1 MSEHKFYLK
10 PLPAAVVFQKFID
23 VLQEIPTV
31 TTILD
36 LNISTNLFGKSFTR
50 NLPTKALVEN
60 GEVRS
65 TLASLQKRE
74 FVQLDSLSANINPHR
89 ALTYYA
95 RENSPAY
102 IQLRVDDTAPDFVS
116 QTADIL
122 HKHFNLCRHDELIA
136 SSLPENEQ
144 RVFRYAQA
152 TISDFATQA
161 AKLAQSAATQTEE
174 FTRLL
179 REKMTDLDQR
189 YQAKAD
195 DLESRYKV
203 KEKELEQR
211 EQKHVELV
219 KEFDARSN
227 TLVRRNLLAQYQKQ
241 IDDQK
246 NWQAS
251 QTTADKRRIIH
262 WICLPTLAL
271 SAGWVACIVSK
282 LMNTQQF
289 DWHNLLSF
297 TPGTLLFISTAIFYI
312 KWNDHWFQE
321 HAQAEFTNRKFAA
334 DMLRASWLAELVMEW
349 ESKKQTE
356 FSPELVN
363 RLSMSLFE
371 APRMQYR
378 SQHPFDQLQELFKTI
393 SRVKVSK
400 DGVEVAKEKDN
411 SK

>member
-10 PLPAAVVFQKFID
+10 PLPAAVVFQKFVD

-31 TTILD
+31 TSISD
-36 LNISTNLFGKSFTR
+36 FHISTNLFSKSFAR
-50 NLPTKALVEN
+50 NLTTNTLGQDK
-60 GEVRS
+60 EVGAV
-65 TLASLQKRE
+65 LASLQKRE
-74 FVQLDSLSANINPHR
+74 FLELNSLTANITPNR
-89 ALTYYA
+89 AISYYSS
-95 RENSPAY
+95 EKSPAY
-102 IQLRVDDTAPDFVS
+102 FQIRVDDSAPDFAS
-116 QTADIL
+116 QVADIL
-122 HKHFNLCRHDELIA
+122 HKHFNLCRHGELIA

-144 RVFRYAQA
+144 RIFQYAQV

-179 REKMTDLDQR
+179 REKMTDLDER
-189 YQAKAD
+189 YQTKAD
-195 DLESRYKV
+195 DLESRYKA

-211 EQKHVELV
+211 EQKHAELV

-241 IDDQK
+241 IDDQRS
-246 NWQAS
+246 WQAS
-251 QTTADKRRIIH
+251 QATVAKRKIIH
-262 WICLPTLAL
+262 WICLPTLFL

-282 LMNTQQF
+282 LMNTPQF

-297 TPGTLLFISTAIFYI
+297 TPGTLLFISTAVFYI

-356 FSPELVN
+356 FSPELIN

-371 APRMQYR
+371 APKMRYQ
-378 SQHPFDQLQELFKTI
+378 SKHPFDQLHELFKTI

-400 DGVEVAKEKDN
+400 DGVEVAKEKDGA
-411 SK
+411 K

>member
-23 VLQEIPTV
+23 ALQEIPTV
-31 TTILD
+31 TNISD
-36 LNISTNLFGKSFTR
+36 FSISTNLFNKSFTR
-50 NLPTKALVEN
+50 NLPTKTLAEHP
-60 GEVRS
+60 EVRT

-74 FVQLDSLSANINPHR
+74 FLELISLSANISDQR
-89 ALTYYA
+89 GITYYA
-95 RENSPAY
+95 NEKSPTYLQIRAEERA
-102 IQLRVDDTAPDFVS
+102 LDFVG

-144 RVFRYAQA
+144 RVFRFAQA

-189 YQAKAD
+189 YQAKTD
-195 DLESRYKV
+195 DLESRYKA
-203 KEKELEQR
+203 KEKELETR
-211 EQKHVELV
+211 EQKHAELV
-219 KEFDARSN
+219 KEFDARNN

-251 QTTADKRRIIH
+251 QTTAEKRRIIH
-262 WICLPTLAL
+262 WICLPTLVL
-271 SAGWVACIVSK
+271 SAGWVACIVAK

-297 TPGTLLFISTAIFYI
+297 TPGTLLFISTAVFYI

-356 FSPELVN
+356 FSPELIN

-371 APRMQYR
+371 APKMRYQ
-378 SQHPFDQLQELFKTI
+378 SQHPFDQLHELFKTI

-400 DGVEVAKEKDN
+400 DGVEVAKEKD
-411 SK
+411 SPK

>member
-10 PLPAAVVFQKFID
+10 PLPAAAVFQKFID
-23 VLQEIPTV
+23 ALQELPNV
-31 TTILD
+31 AS
-36 LNISTNLFGKSFTR
+36 ISDFYINTNLFNKSLTR
-50 NLPTKALVEN
+50 NLPTKTLLEHP
-60 GEVRS
+60 EVRS
-65 TLASLQKRE
+65 TLAFLQKRE
-74 FVQLDSLSANINPHR
+74 FLELISLSANINQQRSIAYHADGKSPTF
-89 ALTYYA
+89 LQIQS
-95 RENSPAY
+95 ENN
-102 IQLRVDDTAPDFVS
+102 APDFVS

-136 SSLPENEQ
+136 ASLPENEQ

-195 DLESRYKV
+195 ELESRYKA

-211 EQKHVELV
+211 EQKHAELV

-251 QTTADKRRIIH
+251 QATVEKRRIIH
-262 WICLPTLAL
+262 YICLPTLAL
-271 SAGWVACIVSK
+271 SAGWVACIVAK
-282 LMNTQQF
+282 LMSTQQF

-297 TPGTLLFISTAIFYI
+297 TPGTLLFISTAVFYI

-356 FSPELVN
+356 FSPELIS

-393 SRVKVSK
+393 SRVKISK